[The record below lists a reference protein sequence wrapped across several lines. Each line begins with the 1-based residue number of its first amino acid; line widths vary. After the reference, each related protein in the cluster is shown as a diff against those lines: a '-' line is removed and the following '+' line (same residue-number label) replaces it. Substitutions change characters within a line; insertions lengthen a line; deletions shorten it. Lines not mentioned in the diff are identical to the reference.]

1 MDLFDIEHK
10 KFVRGVVESCLLK
23 SADGVAAGIEGDAVE
38 AEVQRETVEKK
49 DIEVDNN
56 GNRYICKLSNR
67 SSVNVHDYM
76 GKSLVSIRDYYLR
89 NGLELPSNKG
99 ISLTTEQWSV
109 LRKSFGDID
118 SAITPGDP

>member
-99 ISLTTEQWSV
+99 EVPVS
-109 LRKSFGDID
+109 
-118 SAITPGDP
+118 